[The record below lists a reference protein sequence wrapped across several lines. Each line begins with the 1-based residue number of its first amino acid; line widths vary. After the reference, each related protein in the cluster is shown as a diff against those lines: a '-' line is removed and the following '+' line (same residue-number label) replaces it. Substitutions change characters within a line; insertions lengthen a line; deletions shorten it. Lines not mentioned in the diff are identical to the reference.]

1 MEVAPYRYR
10 PGKGAEIT
18 DGPRIVAIVLGTS
31 YPIGSACEADY
42 ALARKMAAAPELLTA
57 AKALLD
63 TMEAP
68 RTAKAT
74 VPWQALRADVD
85 KAEGRARG

>member
-18 DGPRIVAIVLGTS
+18 DGPCIVAIVLGTS

-57 AKALLD
+57 LKDAHQYVLDYKKCDNHGLLHD
-63 TMEAP
+63 MA
-68 RTAKAT
+68 AAI
-74 VPWQALRADVD
+74 A
-85 KAEGRARG
+85 KAEGRA